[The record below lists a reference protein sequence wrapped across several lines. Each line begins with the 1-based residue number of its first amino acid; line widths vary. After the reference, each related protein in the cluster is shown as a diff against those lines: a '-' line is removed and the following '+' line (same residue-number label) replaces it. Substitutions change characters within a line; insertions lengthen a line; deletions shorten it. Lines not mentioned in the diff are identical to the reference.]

1 MALEL
6 SLRPAEPIQTIT
18 LTEQTVTCPEYTDNL
33 NILINLELIH
43 EIHTSER
50 KSFRGCRRRWD
61 WLYRQHYYP
70 RVTAKPLEFGVAYHV
85 GMETFYRPETW
96 KLPVDIKVE
105 RAIQEF
111 TQECEKQKA
120 EAIKVGL
127 FNDFE
132 ELENDYDERIVLGTG
147 MIRYHAQYV
156 HPKEDLARELIPVKV
171 EIEFMVPIPNPETGE
186 ECIYCK
192 CDECYDKWLAHFFP
206 VGQSEWPQ
214 WYINNK
220 WAFSKGIPVVYGG
233 RLDALF
239 IDKYGNYWVVDW
251 KAQPIDAPILTEY
264 GWTTMGQLEVGTK
277 IIGSNGKPTE
287 VVGVYPQGEKE
298 VYELEL
304 RDGGKI
310 EATAEHLWTM
320 YRNDG
325 LCKVLTTKELTRPQ
339 NKYVYFPELEPV
351 VLDSMDYKIHPYV
364 LGLLLGDGSFRG
376 GTVRFSSAD
385 DFLTTEIFNLQDT
398 WVRGAKFN
406 YDTNICNAVSD
417 IRELGLLNHLAVDKF
432 IPEQYKCGSIEQ
444 RLDLIRGLMDT
455 DGYVSKGIGKFCTS
469 SIQLAKDIK
478 QVADSLGGKNTLWVR
493 DKIRDG
499 SKVHE
504 CIVTIRLPNMN
515 PFSLERKASLI
526 KEDKQN
532 LRRTLKSVKL
542 SRTTQTQCIRVDNP
556 NSLYVGQDYILTHNT
571 AAQMRE
577 DKEFLLLDDQIGSYV
592 WALRKLGLNVAGF
605 IYHEMFKGFPNPPK
619 QNKTRREGRIFS
631 VDKTQATT
639 YKIYLQTVS
648 REDTEAWSDGKY
660 DDMLNYLQAEG
671 RKFYDRRQIPKTEAE
686 VNSIEYNIGL
696 EALDMLDKQ
705 IRLYPSANRFGCGFC
720 AYREPCIAKN
730 NKDDFEYTLD
740 TVYTRKEHYFKEMR
754 QSTDTLVE

>member
-6 SLRPAEPIQTIT
+6 SLQLVEPTQTIIST
-18 LTEQTVTCPEYTDNL
+18 NESSRYIDIVHCPEYTDDL
-33 NILINLELIH
+33 NALISLELVH

-132 ELENDYDERIVLGTG
+132 ELENDYDERIQLGTG

-251 KAQPIDAPILTEY
+251 K
-264 GWTTMGQLEVGTK
+264 
-277 IIGSNGKPTE
+277 
-287 VVGVYPQGEKE
+287 
-298 VYELEL
+298 
-304 RDGGKI
+304 
-310 EATAEHLWTM
+310 
-320 YRNDG
+320 
-325 LCKVLTTKELTRPQ
+325 
-339 NKYVYFPELEPV
+339 
-351 VLDSMDYKIHPYV
+351 
-364 LGLLLGDGSFRG
+364 
-376 GTVRFSSAD
+376 
-385 DFLTTEIFNLQDT
+385 
-398 WVRGAKFN
+398 
-406 YDTNICNAVSD
+406 
-417 IRELGLLNHLAVDKF
+417 
-432 IPEQYKCGSIEQ
+432 
-444 RLDLIRGLMDT
+444 
-455 DGYVSKGIGKFCTS
+455 
-469 SIQLAKDIK
+469 
-478 QVADSLGGKNTLWVR
+478 
-493 DKIRDG
+493 
-499 SKVHE
+499 
-504 CIVTIRLPNMN
+504 
-515 PFSLERKASLI
+515 
-526 KEDKQN
+526 
-532 LRRTLKSVKL
+532 
-542 SRTTQTQCIRVDNP
+542 
-556 NSLYVGQDYILTHNT
+556 T

-605 IYHEMFKGFPNPPK
+605 IYHEMFKGFPNLPK